1 MNKVINSVTIG
12 VIMSGIMFSCN
23 QEDDSGFSIKFS
35 DGTAIN
41 ESDITF
47 YDSSTC
53 VLFLDEILSFQF
65 VSGES
70 PNIIFSEFSV
80 LVNGEDIY
88 NGIIYPE
95 LYAALPP
102 VPFYISSITSPNFES
117 TIVRIMYSGFHTQT
131 PDARNDPRII
141 NALENSSL
149 LRNGL
154 TCSLDSVY
162 ISALNDSLVIYSFTI
177 RNHDQEDYYIPDP
190 EKMGNDHFNYY
201 TGGLYMWSKEPEEY
215 YHPRIENTTS
225 DWNILSMGDLSILD
239 GNGQVSYTVEA
250 SYYSSVG
257 EGVYMCSIRYGNL
270 MHLYSFNLALDQEDG
285 RVWVGE
291 SFHKSEIMLVKEN

>member
-1 MNKVINSVTIG
+1 
-12 VIMSGIMFSCN
+12 
-23 QEDDSGFSIKFS
+23 
-35 DGTAIN
+35 
-41 ESDITF
+41 
-47 YDSSTC
+47 
-53 VLFLDEILSFQF
+53 
-65 VSGES
+65 
-70 PNIIFSEFSV
+70 
-80 LVNGEDIY
+80 
-88 NGIIYPE
+88 
-95 LYAALPP
+95 
-102 VPFYISSITSPNFES
+102 
-117 TIVRIMYSGFHTQT
+117 
-131 PDARNDPRII
+131 
-141 NALENSSL
+141 
-149 LRNGL
+149 
-154 TCSLDSVY
+154 
-162 ISALNDSLVIYSFTI
+162 
-177 RNHDQEDYYIPDP
+177 
-190 EKMGNDHFNYY
+190 MGNDHFNYY